1 MTSACDIYQAHLDKV
16 SRLLWDGDAESVANM
31 LYYPHVI
38 HLPEADRVI
47 SNPAEQSKDAEA
59 FRESL
64 SALGAT
70 AFHRLCRE
78 ARFDPDTPDRIIGV
92 HTTYVMHGGS
102 YLTDPYDCAM
112 SLLKQTDG
120 RWLAD
125 AIRVSVRNSGMA
137 YYHRD
142 NIFNRPKNQ
151 TSND

>member
-1 MTSACDIYQAHLDKV
+1 MTSARETYQTHLDTV
-16 SRLLWDGDAESVANM
+16 SRHLWNGEAEGVASM
-31 LYYPHVI
+31 LRYPHVI
-38 HLPEADRVI
+38 HLPEADRI
-47 SNPAEQSKDAEA
+47 ITDPEEQKKDAEA

-78 ARFDPDTPDRIIGV
+78 ARFDPNTEDRIIGI
-92 HTTYVMHGGS
+92 HTTYVMRGGS

-112 SLLKQTDG
+112 SLLRQADG

-142 NIFNRPKNQ
+142 NIRNRPINEVGQ
-151 TSND
+151 D

>member
-1 MTSACDIYQAHLDKV
+1 MTARTTYQTHLDLV
-16 SRLLWDGDAESVANM
+16 SGHLWNGEADGVAAM
-31 LYYPHVI
+31 LFYPHVI
-38 HLPEADRVI
+38 HLPEADRII
-47 SNPAEQSKDAEA
+47 SNPEEQSKDAEA

-78 ARFDPDTPDRIIGV
+78 ARFDPNDENRIIGI
-92 HTTYVMHGGS
+92 HRTYVMRGGS

-112 SLLKQTDG
+112 SIVQQADG

-142 NIFNRPKNQ
+142 NIRNRPVNQ
-151 TSND
+151 LTHD